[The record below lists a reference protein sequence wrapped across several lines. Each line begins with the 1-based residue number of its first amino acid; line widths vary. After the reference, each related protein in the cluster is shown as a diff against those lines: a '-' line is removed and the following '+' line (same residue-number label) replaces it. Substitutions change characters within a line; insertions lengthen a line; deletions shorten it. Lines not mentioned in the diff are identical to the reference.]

1 MISIIFGNI
10 QTKNLS
16 YLFKKNY
23 LTDAF
28 VICVVHVFVCKCRT

>member
-10 QTKNLS
+10 QTKK
-16 YLFKKNY
+16 YHI
-23 LTDAF
+23 DVF